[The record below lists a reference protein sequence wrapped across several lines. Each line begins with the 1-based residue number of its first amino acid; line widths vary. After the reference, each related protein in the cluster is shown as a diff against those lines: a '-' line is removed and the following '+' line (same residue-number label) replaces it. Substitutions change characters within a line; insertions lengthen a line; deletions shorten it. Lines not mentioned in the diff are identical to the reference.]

1 MQTIIIRT
9 ILNGARTITP
19 EENWPQ
25 DNCPLDDFSPD
36 YCLPGIAPRQI
47 VSWIIAPRTIAPEES
62 CLHRK
67 AHKILSSKSKLSI
80 YLNFSRLV
88 IFSMKFYTT
97 IQPLSTDITF
107 TIYLAVHWNNL

>member
-1 MQTIIIRT
+1 MVPGQLLPKKIGPRIIAPWMIAPR
-9 ILNGARTITP
+9 IIAS
-19 EENWPQ
+19 Q
-25 DNCPLDDFSPD
+25 A
-36 YCLPGIAPRQI
+36 IAPRQI

-62 CLHRK
+62 CSHRK